1 MILRYAHL
9 SRHPNVFRAMT
20 GLTVKLFDQLVFD
33 LLPACQA
40 ARKTR
45 LSRSD
50 RKRAEGGGRSE
61 RLAWSEQI
69 LLAVVWL
76 RIYPTNE
83 VAGYLFGVSDSTVSR
98 VINRL
103 VPLLEQSGKD
113 SMRMPD
119 PGRKHRRT
127 LDQLLQDTPEL
138 AIVIDSFEQPVQRS
152 KDPSD
157 ADKHY
162 SGKKKRHTLKS
173 QIAIDEETGQIVDL
187 SESVLGPT
195 ADIALLE
202 QSGLCERLP
211 EGVGAIGD
219 LGYVGI
225 AKLLGEGRGACPRRK
240 PRNKER
246 PPEDVEYNR
255 AFARRRVK
263 VEHTIGRLRRYQS
276 LAQTDRHHRKKHSA
290 RTRAVAGL
298 VNRQL
303 RGRFA

>member
-9 SRHPNVFRAMT
+9 SRHPSVFRAMT
-20 GLTVKLFDQLVFD
+20 GLKLEVFDQLVID
-33 LLPACQA
+33 LLPACQT
-40 ARKTR
+40 ARKER

-50 RKRAEGGGRSE
+50 RKRAEGGGRDQGLS
-61 RLAWSEQI
+61 WSNQI
-69 LLAVVWL
+69 LLSVVWL
-76 RIYPTNE
+76 RVYPTNE
-83 VAGYLFGVSDSTVSR
+83 VAAYLFGVSDSTVSR

-103 VPLLEQSGKD
+103 VPLLEQAGLD
-113 SMRMPD
+113 SMRLPD
-119 PGRKHRRT
+119 PGRKHRRN
-127 LDQLLQDTPEL
+127 LDELLRDTPEL
-138 AIVIDSFEQPVQRS
+138 AVVIDSFEQRVQRS
-152 KDPSD
+152 KDPNE
-157 ADKHY
+157 ADEHY
-162 SGKKKRHTLKS
+162 SSKKKSHTLKS
-173 QIAIDEETGQIVDL
+173 QIAIDEGTGQIVDL
-187 SESVLGPT
+187 SESVVGPT
-195 ADIALLE
+195 ADITLLE
-202 QSGLCERLP
+202 LSGLCERLP

-240 PRNKER
+240 PRNKDR

-263 VEHTIGRLRRYQS
+263 VEHTIGRMRRYQS

-303 RGRFA
+303 RSRFA